1 MKSKATFSVSVVR
14 NMMLLQ
20 MIKDKNISIQK
31 QWWSNAETFRIRVL
45 LQKKKS
51 KPSDLVQRYDFKF
64 TEQVSN
70 MLKIKR

>member
-20 MIKDKNISIQK
+20 MIKDKKISIQK
-31 QWWSNAETFRIRVL
+31 QWWSNAETFRISAFTE
-45 LQKKKS
+45 KKS
-51 KPSDLVQRYDFKF
+51 KPSDLVKRYDFKF

-70 MLKIKR
+70 IFKIKR